1 MRTLRSSVGVLLWTQ
16 AVHLTIIAVLVGLVL
31 AARPAAASIVRVA
44 PGAPATEPQAIPSTA
59 PAPALVA
66 ISGTVVARGDG
77 LLAVR
82 ERGGE
87 RAVAFMINGGA
98 LLTREGDPVTLDALH
113 RGDDVRMVVDGRT
126 GQVLRLQAEP
136 GSTGVAGTPAAIAA
150 LALVAAAVLLVRRQ
164 TRSWPAVGGV
174 DGSRAR
180 LAMLRRQLAFPR
192 QAVVRGRSG
201 PQRCG
206 A

>member
-1 MRTLRSSVGVLLWTQ
+1 MRMLRSWVGVLLWTQ
-16 AVHLTIIAVLVGLVL
+16 AVHLTIIAVLAGLVL

-87 RAVAFMINGGA
+87 GTVAFMIGGA

-150 LALVAAAVLLVRRQ
+150 LALVAAAILLVRRQ
-164 TRSWPAVGGV
+164 ARTWPAVGGV
-174 DGSRAR
+174 AGGRSL